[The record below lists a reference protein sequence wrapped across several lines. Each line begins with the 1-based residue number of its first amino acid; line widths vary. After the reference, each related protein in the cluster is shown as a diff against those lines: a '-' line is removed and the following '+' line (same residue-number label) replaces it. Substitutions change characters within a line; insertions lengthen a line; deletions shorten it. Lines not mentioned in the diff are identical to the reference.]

1 MKQKGLS
8 LQFDFNQVSSNF
20 CKASVTIPASLVDKT
35 YEQAVLAQSRSIR
48 PHGFRSKEVPI
59 EYVKQNFENNIN
71 HHLEEFL
78 FKYFAL
84 NFLLKSIK
92 EQKINIVGEPRITE
106 VFIKPDQEAT
116 FNFDI
121 NLFPKIEFQNWKYY
135 PFKAPKRKNYK
146 DLDRQVEEFMKKEKI
161 KRKETLD
168 ETIKIRDWISFDLWI
183 VDENDKPI
191 FGEYKENL
199 WLKIGYEEADSELQN
214 LFVGKKEGDIFY
226 TEDDSIQEY
235 FGTQIGSNYRFCI
248 EIKDVLNN
256 SFFCFDNFKRQFR
269 LKTKKEMR
277 KRLIEVFSYRNDISQ
292 RQAMVEETFKLML
305 SKYNLD
311 VPNYLVLRQQKDVM
325 EDIKKNPDYHVY
337 KTQDNFEDHIKKLA
351 HKQVKEIILIEQLAN
366 KENIHATDEDLA
378 CYLNLTKRPRMK
390 EFIYFKMPETRVEG
404 QETPIP
410 AELIRRQCLREKT
423 LNYIIFHLTRK

>member
-1 MKQKGLS
+1 MKQSDMS
-8 LQFDFNQVSSNF
+8 LRFDINQISPHF
-20 CKASVTIPASLVDKT
+20 CKASIMIPAALVDKT
-35 YEQAVLAQSRSIR
+35 YEQAILAQSKSIR

-78 FKYFAL
+78 FKYFTL

-92 EQKINIVGEPRITE
+92 EQKLNIVGEPRIQE
-106 VFIKPDQEAT
+106 VFIQPGQEAT
-116 FNFDI
+116 FHFDI

-146 DLDRQVEEFMKKEKI
+146 DLDRQVEEFMKKEKNL
-161 KRKETLD
+161 RKESLD
-168 ETIKIRDWISFDLWI
+168 ESIKIRDWVSFDLWV
-183 VDENDKPI
+183 VDENDNPI
-191 FGEYKENL
+191 FGNYKENL
-199 WLKIGYEEADSELQN
+199 WLKIGYEEADAELQN
-214 LFVGKKEGDIFY
+214 LFVDKKVGDIFY
-226 TEDDSIQEY
+226 TQEDCIQEY
-235 FGTQIGSNYRFCI
+235 FGTQIGSNYRFGI
-248 EIKDVLNN
+248 EIKDILNN
-256 SFFCFDNFKRQFR
+256 SFFCFENFKRQFK

-292 RQAMVEETFKLML
+292 RQAMVEEAFKLML
-305 SKYNLD
+305 AKYTLD
-311 VPNYLVLRQQKDVM
+311 IPNYLVLRQQKNVL

-351 HKQVKEIILIEQLAN
+351 DKQVKEIILIEQLAN

-390 EFIYFKMPETRVEG
+390 EFIYFKIPETKIEG
-404 QETPIP
+404 QETPMP